1 VHFLAQPGVEAHSPG
16 DAKDKSTLGKRKLI
30 ARQTKGEVVFEE
42 ISVPRQHA
50 HPSHAVHLN
59 FNITLP
65 PCNDAAEAW
74 LKANIQYISN
84 GTWVK
89 VFKAIKDASVV
100 VTAYASNPPDYS
112 GLNDS
117 LLRDWS
123 AVIRVGNHVARSLG
137 ADAFDPDEDMSG
149 AWVPTVE
156 QVLLPHLTPHQASL
170 FDCDCL

>member
-1 VHFLAQPGVEAHSPG
+1 MRTRHMLCTSTSTSPCPLA
-16 DAKDKSTLGKRKLI
+16 
-30 ARQTKGEVVFEE
+30 
-42 ISVPRQHA
+42 
-50 HPSHAVHLN
+50 
-59 FNITLP
+59 
-65 PCNDAAEAW
+65 AAEAW
-74 LKANIQYISN
+74 LKASIQYISN
-84 GTWVK
+84 GTRVK

-123 AVIRVGNHVARSLG
+123 AVIRVGNHVTHSLG